1 MSDTGTDRPRLLI
14 EDWLPVVELGDE
26 SRRERTISVAIPPLS
41 RIHVW
46 WARRPLAASSGVV
59 VAALLPTW
67 GADVEGVV
75 KDHLSLVTP
84 AAARSIL
91 HPRPFLEAPAVYM
104 EPTEAWYHD
113 WVLHLCGIWGDP
125 VGARRMY
132 DAAVASGVRI
142 PNPYNY
148 KQAYKNGVEQEHID
162 LFHRLVKWTWGG
174 DLPWVLDPTAGGGSI
189 PFVSSRLG
197 LPTRANDLNGVAATL
212 LEVGV
217 RLPALFGSDLAV
229 ETRKWAEALT
239 SAVAQAMHPYFP
251 HGDTEKVEFYLFTN
265 VIACPRTGRPVP
277 LLPDKWLR
285 KKAGKE
291 AAVTLIFKE
300 PSGLQFE
307 LLEGR
312 SVDPAVAA
320 KGTMSRGNAISPYD
334 DLAIDGDYI
343 KAEAMAGRMT
353 QVMYAVVYRDA
364 AGERNFR
371 IPNAEDLAALEVAS
385 GALARVRQR
394 WEAAGVIPTEQIP
407 DGLKTVEPLRYGI
420 DTWADCFTDR
430 QLLVHG
436 TFAEQFN
443 RIAEDVKKALPTD
456 QADSVLLVLAMLQ
469 GKALNWNSR
478 LASWNV
484 NQQSMRSVFDRHD
497 LAYKATFAEFEGADG
512 LYPWTL
518 HVLDNV
524 DANAALISKTGMDL
538 TTGERLAREVQ
549 VTCASAAQLDGY
561 ADQSVSLVCMDP
573 PYYDNVMYAE
583 LADFFYAWEK
593 RRLAR
598 VRPEFF
604 KGDLTDK
611 ENEAVANPSRFAA
624 MGRRKKEL
632 ADLDYESKMTAIF
645 SECLRVL
652 RDDGVLTVMFT
663 HKRAEAWDT
672 LGMGLLQAGFTVET
686 SWPVNTEAE
695 NSLHQANMNSAAS
708 TIMLVCRKRGEGS
721 SQKVFLDDIES
732 GIRLAARDAAER
744 FRGYGIE
751 GVDLLLSTYGPALS
765 VISEH
770 WPVYSSE
777 ADEKGRARLLRPD
790 EALSIAREEVVRLT
804 RQRIVGQDVQID
816 NHSDFV
822 MIAWETFKAYEFS
835 FDEARRLALTVGAL
849 DIDEL
854 AQAKVLEKKSGTVRL
869 LPPKDRIRRGN
880 DESSTGV
887 RIDATK
893 FEYMNDALDT
903 VLYVAAVDGMG
914 DAKALM
920 DRLGLSGDQRFL
932 AYVQGLVNAM
942 PRVKAKGEWI
952 VPEAGLLD
960 TLVTAHLP
968 DITLPAEPGVVAGI
982 EEAPT
987 LFD

>member
-1 MSDTGTDRPRLLI
+1 MTGNIADRPRLLI
-14 EDWLPVVELGDE
+14 EDWLPVAELGDE

-46 WARRPLAASSGVV
+46 WARRPLAASCGVV
-59 VAALLPTW
+59 VAALLPAW
-67 GADVEGVV
+67 GADVEAVV
-75 KDHLSLVTP
+75 NEHLASIAP
-84 AAARSIL
+84 AAARGIL
-91 HPRPFLEAPAVYM
+91 HPRPFLQQHAAYS
-104 EPTEAWYHD
+104 EPSEEWYHD
-113 WVLHLCGIWGDP
+113 WVLHLCGVWGDP
-125 VGARRMY
+125 VGARRTY

-148 KQAYKNGVEQEHID
+148 KQAYKNSVELEHIV
-162 LFHRLVKWTWGG
+162 LFHHLVRWAWGG
-174 DLPWVLDPTAGGGSI
+174 ELASVLDPTAGGGSI
-189 PFVSSRLG
+189 PLVSSRLG

-217 RLPALFGSDLAV
+217 GLPALYGNDLAG
-229 ETRKWAEALT
+229 ETRKWAETLT
-239 SAVAQAMHPYFP
+239 TAVAEELRPYFP
-251 HGDTEKVEFYLFTN
+251 RGATEKVEFYLFVN

-291 AAVTLIFKE
+291 AAVSLVLEE
-300 PSGLQFE
+300 PGGLRFE
-307 LLEGR
+307 LVEGKE
-312 SVDPAVAA
+312 VDAA
-320 KGTMSRGNAISPYD
+320 AASKGTMSRGNAISPYD

-343 KAEAMAGRMT
+343 KTEAQAGRMT
-353 QVMYAVVYRDA
+353 QTMYAVVFRDA
-364 AGERNFR
+364 SGERNFR
-371 IPNAEDLAALEVAS
+371 VPNRQDLDAVQAAS
-385 GALARVRQR
+385 RQLAKVRSS
-394 WEAAGVIPTEQIP
+394 WEAAGYIPTDFIP
-407 DGLKTVEPLRYGI
+407 EGLKTVEPLRYGI
-420 DTWADCFTDR
+420 ETWADCFTDR

-443 RIAEDVKKALPTD
+443 RVAHDVREALEPKQAE
-456 QADSVLLVLAMLQ
+456 SVLLVLATLQ

-497 LAYKATFAEFEGADG
+497 LAFKATFAEFEGADG

-524 DANAALISKTGMDL
+524 EANADLVTSTGMNL
-538 TTGERLAREVQ
+538 TSGRRLDRDVR
-549 VTCASAAQLDGY
+549 VTCASAAQLDDY
-561 ADQSVSLVCMDP
+561 ADRSVALVCMDP

-593 RRLAR
+593 HRLSN

-604 KGDLTDK
+604 RGDLTDK
-611 ENEAVANPSRFAA
+611 DNEAVANPARFTA
-624 MGRRKKEL
+624 MGKRKKEL

-672 LGMGLLQAGFTVET
+672 LGMGLLQSGFTVET

-708 TIMLVCRKRGEGS
+708 TIMLVCRKRGDGTL
-721 SQKVFLDDIES
+721 QKVFLDDIE
-732 GIRLAARDAAER
+732 GDVRQAARDAAER

-770 WPVYSSE
+770 WPVYSAE
-777 ADEKGRARLLRPD
+777 ADEQGRSRLLRPD
-790 EALSIAREEVVRLT
+790 EALAIAREEVVRLT
-804 RQRIVGQDVQID
+804 RQRIVGHDVQID

-869 LPPKDRIRRGN
+869 LPPKDRIRRGG
-880 DESSTGV
+880 DDSSTGV
-887 RIDATK
+887 RIDASK

-903 VLYVAAVDGMG
+903 VLYVAAVDGMS
-914 DAKALM
+914 DAKALL
-920 DRLGLSGDQRFL
+920 DRLGLLSDQRFL

-942 PRVKAKGEWI
+942 PRVKAKDEWI

-960 TLVTAHLP
+960 TLVTAYLP
-968 DITLPAEPGVVAGI
+968 DVTLPAETLAAEV